1 MNQRICRVIHK
12 VVEKNVD
19 NVLLSDKKKKKET
32 VPDSN
37 ISCPDTVSENGI
49 TEPYLQKTRN
59 LYIPSWLGSFHEFR
73 P

>member
-37 ISCPDTVSENGI
+37 IACPDTVPENGI
-49 TEPYLQKTRN
+49 TEPYLQKTRI